1 MKKLLLILL
10 LLISTTVMAKSWPV
24 KVIWVRKNYDKSI
37 SLQWQV
43 MTDRGIMY
51 YTDTKPSIG
60 QVAFCMNE
68 VDEIV
73 KCDCEK

>member
-1 MKKLLLILL
+1 MRKVLLILL

-24 KVIWVRKNYDKSI
+24 KVVWVRKNYDKSI

-51 YTDTKPSIG
+51 YTDVKPSIG
-60 QVAFCMNE
+60 QVAFCMNDA
-68 VDEIV
+68 DEIV